1 MLRVPVEVWVR
12 KADRALRDSGIQVR
26 VERLLGEHS
35 DGSEDTE
42 EVSDLT
48 NLKNTPGT
56 YRLLE
61 LNEDGDCKRVLS
73 ECRVGARGER
83 LSGSPDPLTVTARNM
98 SMLSEGWAQLNQAH
112 SNVVH
117 ELKDELK
124 ALSKERD
131 HWKESYQNL
140 LIASKDDDKES
151 HLYGL
156 LQHALDAYL
165 VHDRT
170 ESVRKFASDKLMP
183 KLTDEQKKVLVPLLE
198 GLLKETKT
206 DDLKQLAASAL
217 ATKEE
222 EPLS

>member
-1 MLRVPVEVWVR
+1 MHGRVPVETWVR
-12 KADRALRDSGIQVR
+12 RADKALRDPDIQVR
-26 VERLLGEHS
+26 VERIVGQHV
-35 DGSEDTE
+35 DGSDDTE
-42 EVSDLT
+42 EVDDLS
-48 NLKNTPGT
+48 NIRSTPGT

-61 LNEDGDCKRVLS
+61 LNENGDCKRVLS
-73 ECRVGARGER
+73 ECRVGSRGER

-124 ALSKERD
+124 ALAKERD
-131 HWKESYQNL
+131 HWKESYQDL
-140 LIASKDDDKES
+140 LIKSKDTDQES
-151 HLYGL
+151 NLYGL

-170 ESVRKFASDKLMP
+170 ESVRKFAQDKLVP
-183 KLTDEQKKVLVPLLE
+183 KLTADQKKALVPLLE
-198 GLLKETKT
+198 NLLKETKT
-206 DDLKQLAASAL
+206 DDLKQLAANAL
-217 ATKEE
+217 KQEE